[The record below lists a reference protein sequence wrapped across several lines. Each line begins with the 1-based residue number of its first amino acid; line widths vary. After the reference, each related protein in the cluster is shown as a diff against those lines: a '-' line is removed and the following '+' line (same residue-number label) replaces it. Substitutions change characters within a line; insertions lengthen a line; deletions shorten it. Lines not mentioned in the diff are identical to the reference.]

1 MTTEQM
7 DEVDRIRAT
16 EPDTEPEAV
25 QLPTEDL
32 PALVLADRTYHPLP
46 AYIADMARVLLV
58 SEGHTWATIRAVRK
72 IAVQAL
78 ATLDGMVTEAQ
89 LLADYMGDDDLEE
102 GAEEDPQPADLPPS
116 TRTIRAWARDNG
128 LDVPERGPLS
138 ADVVLAYFEAQ
149 ELAS

>member
-1 MTTEQM
+1 MTTEQT

-58 SEGHTWATIRAVRK
+58 TEDHPDPTVRAIRK
-72 IAVQAL
+72 IAVQAI
-78 ATLDGMVTEAQ
+78 AALDQ
-89 LLADYMGDDDLEE
+89 LLAEEPEDEPDDPDAA
-102 GAEEDPQPADLPPS
+102 GWSFTDPQPANLPPS

-138 ADVVLAYFEAQ
+138 ADVVQAYFEAQ